1 MNTDQLTTR
10 VADQLGAQQRLLVAF
25 SGGLDSSVLLH
36 ALAALRR
43 QRPALQL
50 RALHV
55 HHGLSAFADRWVEH
69 CRSRCADWQIP
80 LTVTHVQV
88 DARQGGI
95 EAAARAARYAAFSTA
110 LTEGEALLTAQHL
123 DDQSETFLLALKR
136 GSGPAGL
143 SAMAARAA
151 LGEHLLLRPLLGC
164 SRQTL
169 ESYAQRHALT
179 WIDDDSNQDTRFDRN
194 FLRLQVLPQLNQRW
208 PHFASAV
215 ARSAGLCAEQEQ
227 LLDELL
233 AEPLQNL
240 LAADRSLAI
249 DGLTDCSPVRRFAC
263 CGAGSRCLTSPCRR
277 VSSCNACGRRW
288 RSAGRMPNRSCSS
301 APIRFAVSAAG
312 CTCCRRWRRCAMCIC
327 PGSLTSRWRCR
338 MGWGGLSPVRASWRC
353 VRRSHR
359 SGSAFVS
366 AACRARYASWGAP
379 IRGR

>member
-1 MNTDQLTTR
+1 M
-10 VADQLGAQQRLLVAF
+10 
-25 SGGLDSSVLLH
+25 
-36 ALAALRR
+36 
-43 QRPALQL
+43 
-50 RALHV
+50 

-88 DARQGGI
+88 DARRGI

-208 PHFASAV
+208 PHFATAV

-240 LAADRSLAI
+240 LAADRSWR
-249 DGLTDCSPVRRFAC
+249 LTA
-263 CGAGSRCLTSPCRR
+263 
-277 VSSCNACGRRW
+277 
-288 RSAGRMPNRSCSS
+288 
-301 APIRFAVSAAG
+301 
-312 CTCCRRWRRCAMCIC
+312 
-327 PGSLTSRWRCR
+327 
-338 MGWGGLSPVRASWRC
+338 
-353 VRRSHR
+353 
-359 SGSAFVS
+359 
-366 AACRARYASWGAP
+366 
-379 IRGR
+379 